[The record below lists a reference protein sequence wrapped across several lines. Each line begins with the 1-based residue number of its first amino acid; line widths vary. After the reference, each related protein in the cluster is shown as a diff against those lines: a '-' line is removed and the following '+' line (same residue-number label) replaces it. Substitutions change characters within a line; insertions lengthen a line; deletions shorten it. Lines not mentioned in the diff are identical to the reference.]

1 MRSLRFRGLALALLP
16 MLVGSNAALAQ
27 GGGDLAA
34 ARTFM
39 EGALG
44 PQCGSEVYGAESDE
58 RFELRFRYSYETA
71 SDPEHVAVLY
81 HLACTAGAYN
91 MINVYVLRNEY
102 DEMSVVSFAEP
113 ELDIRYENDDF
124 EGKVESMTIIGFT
137 ASPTVVNSGFDPQ
150 RQTITSFSKWRGIG
164 DAWSSGTWR
173 FHEGRFILVRY
184 EVDAAYDE
192 KDDGTVVYAAPGH

>member
-1 MRSLRFRGLALALLP
+1 MRRAILLPLALAVTTGP
-16 MLVGSNAALAQ
+16 VIAQ
-27 GGGDLAA
+27 DASDLAA

-58 RFELRFRYSYETA
+58 RFELRFRYTYEST

-81 HLACTAGAYN
+81 RLACAAGAYN
-91 MINVYVLRNEY
+91 LIDAYVLRNEY
-102 DEMSVVSFAEP
+102 DEMSVVAFAEP
-113 ELDIRYENDDF
+113 ELDIAYENDDF
-124 EGKVESMTIIGFT
+124 EGKVESIAIAGYG
-137 ASPTVVNSGFDPQ
+137 ASSTVVNSGFDPE
-150 RQTITSFSKWRGIG
+150 RRAITSYNKWRGIG

-173 FHEGRFILVRY
+173 FHEGRFILVKY

-192 KDDGTVVYAAPGH
+192 KDDGSVVYAAPGH

>member
-1 MRSLRFRGLALALLP
+1 MRSLRSRGLALAMLPVLLVP
-16 MLVGSNAALAQ
+16 VKALAQ
-27 GGGDLAA
+27 YASDLAA

-58 RFELRFRYSYETA
+58 RFELRYRYGYESM

-81 HLACTAGAYN
+81 RLACTAGAYN
-91 MINVYVLRNEY
+91 LIDAYVLRNEY
-102 DEMSVVSFAEP
+102 DEMSVAAFAEP
-113 ELDIRYENDDF
+113 ELDIAYENDDF
-124 EGKVESMTIIGFT
+124 EGKVESIAIAGYG
-137 ASPTVVNSGFDPQ
+137 ASSTVVNSGFDPE
-150 RQTITSFSKWRGIG
+150 RQTITSYNKWRGIG

-192 KDDGTVVYAAPGH
+192 KDDGAVVYAAPGH